1 MKTNVSVVLTDEQ
14 RNALACR
21 VSGKS
26 VKRLITRRE
35 VNELVAGFFDA
46 MLSEAANDAN
56 YRPNELSRVP
66 KKYCDKSIAWQRG
79 WLRGWDKV
87 GAGRRF

>member
-1 MKTNVSVVLTDEQ
+1 MEREAEQQRETEVGDFLRTNRLRAGLT
-14 RNALACR
+14 
-21 VSGKS
+21 
-26 VKRLITRRE
+26 
-35 VNELVAGFFDA
+35 
-46 MLSEAANDAN
+46 LSEAANDAN

-66 KKYCDKSIAWQRG
+66 KKYRDKPIAWQRG